1 MRKVVQFVLKL
12 VAVCMV
18 VAAAA
23 CCVIAYW
30 DKISAFLGCARD
42 KIAEKRACCC
52 HSEYDDYADWDE
64 E

>member
-1 MRKVVQFVLKL
+1 MRTVVQFVLKL

-23 CCVIAYW
+23 CSVIAYW
-30 DKISAFLGCARD
+30 DKISAVLGCARD

-52 HSEYDDYADWDE
+52 RSEYDDYADWDE